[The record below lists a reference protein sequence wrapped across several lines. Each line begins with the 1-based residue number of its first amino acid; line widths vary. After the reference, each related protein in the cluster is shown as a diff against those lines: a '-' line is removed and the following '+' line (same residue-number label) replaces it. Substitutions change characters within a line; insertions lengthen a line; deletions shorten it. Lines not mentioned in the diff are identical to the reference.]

1 MLQNRHKARVP
12 DLRAKAL
19 YDTYKTDYCSSLACA
34 IASSMDY
41 RAQGEYF
48 VTVHRSLLF
57 SLSLLARCLTSPIM
71 AAAIFGSLLPLA
83 LATSRGDRPT
93 QPPPPPPSR
102 SAPARNLTPATP

>member
-1 MLQNRHKARVP
+1 M
-12 DLRAKAL
+12 
-19 YDTYKTDYCSSLACA
+19 
-34 IASSMDY
+34 
-41 RAQGEYF
+41 
-48 VTVHRSLLF
+48 TVHRSLLF

-102 SAPARNLTPATP
+102 SAPARSLAPATP